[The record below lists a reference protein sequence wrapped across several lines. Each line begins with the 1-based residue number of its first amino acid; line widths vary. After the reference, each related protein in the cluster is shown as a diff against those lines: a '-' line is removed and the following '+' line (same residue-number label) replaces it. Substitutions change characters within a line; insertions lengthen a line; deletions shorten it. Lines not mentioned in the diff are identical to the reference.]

1 MHRGYQLSLLDTG
14 QGKGQLFGA
23 GVLEKYLEQ
32 HKTTPIPD
40 QEARIGAIREWL
52 ESLKASEASESS
64 LEPKF
69 ITMILCGVLGYTAH
83 PAPGGSKASL

>member
-14 QGKGQLFGA
+14 QGKGHLFGA
-23 GVLEKYLEQ
+23 GVLEKYLEH

-64 LEPKF
+64 WAAPLWR
-69 ITMILCGVLGYTAH
+69 ILKL
-83 PAPGGSKASL
+83 